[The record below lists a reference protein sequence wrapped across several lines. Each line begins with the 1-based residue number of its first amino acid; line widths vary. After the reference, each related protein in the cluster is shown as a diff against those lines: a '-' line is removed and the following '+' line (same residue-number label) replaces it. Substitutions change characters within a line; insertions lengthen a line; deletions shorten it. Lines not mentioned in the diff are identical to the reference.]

1 MDTIISVL
9 ALTEFIEQ
17 TVDELHCRDCD
28 EYREGQRT
36 DTQGGLGSFPHPV
49 HDVQLTA
56 ESLDGTADLQQLQ
69 SQSVI
74 NGQTSSH
81 PVGEV

>member
-1 MDTIISVL
+1 MNSTAGMVL
-9 ALTEFIEQ
+9 SAGRDRGQ
-17 TVDELHCRDCD
+17 THWGVW
-28 EYREGQRT
+28 
-36 DTQGGLGSFPHPV
+36 GLFPHPV

-56 ESLDGTADLQQLQ
+56 QSLDGTADLQQVQ